1 MGYPQIGTK
10 FVLDLPVWERSQQD
24 KAQSNGISEKD
35 VSFAEMGYFS
45 GVTLS
50 LSGKIRLNIKYN
62 WLKIVLSRNL
72 YLDMA
77 KAYIK
82 HFVVNI

>member
-1 MGYPQIGTK
+1 
-10 FVLDLPVWERSQQD
+10 
-24 KAQSNGISEKD
+24 
-35 VSFAEMGYFS
+35 MGYFS

-82 HFVVNI
+82 HFAVKI

>member
-1 MGYPQIGTK
+1 
-10 FVLDLPVWERSQQD
+10 
-24 KAQSNGISEKD
+24 
-35 VSFAEMGYFS
+35 MGYFS

-82 HFVVNI
+82 HFVVNM